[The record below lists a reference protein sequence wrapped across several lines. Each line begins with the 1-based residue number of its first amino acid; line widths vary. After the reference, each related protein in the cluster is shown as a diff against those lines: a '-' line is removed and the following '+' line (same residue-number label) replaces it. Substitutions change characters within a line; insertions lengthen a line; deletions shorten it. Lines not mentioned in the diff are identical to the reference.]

1 MGEEQVMVRPELT
14 LLARAAGR
22 FSRGLSLWVDL
33 AQREVSI
40 RQAHAAFIF
49 GKQVLQG
56 RLDLPAEG
64 TLEIGELNN
73 YDRGLGTSPQSM
85 SPRPIGIT
93 ILDSGGCAGTTGD
106 RTHSR
111 PGCIVRAGRLA
122 PAFPSCARRLSPST
136 REGIGHAVC

>member
-40 RQAHAAFIF
+40 RQAHTAFIF

-56 RLDLPAEG
+56 RLNLPAEG

-73 YDRGLGTSPQSM
+73 YDRGLGASLQPGAV
-85 SPRPIGIT
+85 IGDLDPGRSQQDGHSGLLPEVFQ
-93 ILDSGGCAGTTGD
+93 IL
-106 RTHSR
+106 
-111 PGCIVRAGRLA
+111 L
-122 PAFPSCARRLSPST
+122 PSLLDF
-136 REGIGHAVC
+136 